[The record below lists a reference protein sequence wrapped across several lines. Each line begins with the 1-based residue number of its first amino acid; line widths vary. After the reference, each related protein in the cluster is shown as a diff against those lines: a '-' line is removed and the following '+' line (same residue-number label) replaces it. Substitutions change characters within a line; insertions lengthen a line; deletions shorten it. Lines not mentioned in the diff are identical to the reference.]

1 MMLLATLKK
10 ICTKPELFD
19 PIDQNLG
26 TFNKFSGFKKSVE
39 NFKRTLKNFGS
50 SDNQFFGSIG
60 YNLIYHKS
68 EGQITHPNKTVEV

>member
-26 TFNKFSGFKKSVE
+26 TFN
-39 NFKRTLKNFGS
+39 NFGS